1 MLMVDEEDKTD
12 MR

>member
-1 MLMVDEEDKTD
+1 MVDEEDKTD